1 MEHVEAL
8 KKKFEAFQKELPLS
22 ESKLMSITKM
32 AEEMVQEGH
41 TDAEEIQG
49 EIEVKDK
56 INITSSGVL
65 YDIRS

>member
-8 KKKFEAFQKELPLS
+8 KKKFEAFQKEFPSS

-49 EIEVKDK
+49 EIEVTDK
-56 INITSSGVL
+56 YYL
-65 YDIRS
+65 KHYK